1 MMFYEPSEFEEFTSK
16 LAQGCV
22 NPPLK
27 VWTYIANDLN
37 NKKTSKHRRLIL
49 NFSVAASVALTLSF
63 SYYWLLNSEIKI
75 NPIAQISESNIS
87 ISTSTPT
94 PQFDPIEKEKNTVI
108 QKIISN
114 TKVDSLEGEQ
124 YQMPSDY
131 QIQSNIEPI
140 KINKIHQPIS
150 RGINL
155 ASLNQTQINEE
166 VKGTPSR
173 KSMLNGWSIS
183 GMVSPTFTQVS
194 GFNRYNKP
202 EQTKGL
208 WLWSG
213 EIVFKKKISNWFSIQ
228 SGIGISPMGQIVNDL
243 YVISSNEP
251 DNLIDKLN
259 ASTSLGIVGLNS
271 KYFAVTNYDGFVD
284 YGVST
289 NKTFNYSKA
298 NLEQRLYYLEL
309 PVVFA
314 AKLGNLFPNI
324 SIKTGVSA
332 GYLITNEFK
341 LASNIVSITGKN
353 DIKNRYAFSTISSLE
368 YSLPLGR
375 GVNMLLEPSIK
386 INLIPIEHQAIN
398 RFPLTFNM
406 KIGLSLQ

>member
-22 NPPLK
+22 NPPGK
-27 VWTYIANDLN
+27 VWTNIANDLN
-37 NKKTSKHRRLIL
+37 NKRVIKQKRLIL
-49 NFSVAASVALTLSF
+49 NFSVAASVALILSF
-63 SYYWLLNSEIKI
+63 GFNWFINNEISTH
-75 NPIAQISESNIS
+75 PIAQNSETIFSNNTS
-87 ISTSTPT
+87 IPT
-94 PQFDPIEKEKNTVI
+94 VQLIPNKIEKNTFI
-108 QKIISN
+108 AKITTDTII
-114 TKVDSLEGEQ
+114 VSLEAEQ
-124 YQMPSDY
+124 YHKSPDY
-131 QIQSNIEPI
+131 KIQSNLETINI
-140 KINKIHQPIS
+140 KKIDQPIS
-150 RGINL
+150 KETNLPNLNHILKINSIKEN
-155 ASLNQTQINEE
+155 SL
-166 VKGTPSR
+166 R
-173 KSMLNGWSIS
+173 KSILNGWSIS

-194 GFNRYNKP
+194 SFNNYNKP
-202 EQTKGL
+202 EQTEGL

-213 EIVFKKKISNWFSIQ
+213 EIVFKKKISSWFSIQ
-228 SGIGISPMGQIVNDL
+228 SGLGISPIGQMVNDL
-243 YVISSNEP
+243 YVIRSNEP

-259 ASTSLGIVGLNS
+259 TSTSLGIVGLNS
-271 KYFAVTNYDGFVD
+271 KYFAVTNYDGFVE

-289 NKTFNYSKA
+289 NKAFNYSKA
-298 NLEQRLYYLEL
+298 NLEQRLYYLEV

-314 AKLGNLFPNI
+314 AKLGNHFPNI

-341 LASNIVSITGKN
+341 LASNLVSISGKN
-353 DIKNRYAFSTISSLE
+353 DIKNRYAFSTVSSLE

-386 INLIPIEHQAIN
+386 INLIPIEEQAIN